1 MNSVFFSYESFAH
14 AVSGAAGSAAAM
26 MVFYPLDTARLTLQV
41 DEKRKSKSAH
51 TVLGE
56 IFKEGGLSGLY
67 TGWFAVIYTLCIS
80 NFFYFYCFHSF
91 KAIWL
96 NEKQA
101 TTSNDLLAGFAAG
114 VVSVLLTSPLWVV
127 NTRLKVQGLRCYSKD
142 VLPTRYSGFMD
153 AIVQITSQEGVAA
166 LWSGTFTSLLLVSN
180 PAIQFMV
187 YEGLKRHLRWIVSRE
202 LSSVEFFIIGALA
215 KAVATIVTYPLQ
227 TIQSILRL
235 PQYQRSDEKL
245 NILSSVKVFKCQ
257 LLRRVRNDGVLGLFS
272 GLEAKLLQTVL
283 TAALMFLI
291 YENIVSCTFRV
302 MGLSKSF

>member
-1 MNSVFFSYESFAH
+1 
-14 AVSGAAGSAAAM
+14 
-26 MVFYPLDTARLTLQV
+26 
-41 DEKRKSKSAH
+41 
-51 TVLGE
+51 
-56 IFKEGGLSGLY
+56 
-67 TGWFAVIYTLCIS
+67 
-80 NFFYFYCFHSF
+80 
-91 KAIWL
+91 
-96 NEKQA
+96 
-101 TTSNDLLAGFAAG
+101 
-114 VVSVLLTSPLWVV
+114 
-127 NTRLKVQGLRCYSKD
+127 
-142 VLPTRYSGFMD
+142 
-153 AIVQITSQEGVAA
+153 
-166 LWSGTFTSLLLVSN
+166 
-180 PAIQFMV
+180 
-187 YEGLKRHLRWIVSRE
+187 

-302 MGLSKSF
+302 VFVEKLQPFSRLPPQQFRCEKKYNIYFSDENIYAKY

>member
-1 MNSVFFSYESFAH
+1 
-14 AVSGAAGSAAAM
+14 
-26 MVFYPLDTARLTLQV
+26 
-41 DEKRKSKSAH
+41 
-51 TVLGE
+51 
-56 IFKEGGLSGLY
+56 
-67 TGWFAVIYTLCIS
+67 
-80 NFFYFYCFHSF
+80 F

-101 TTSNDLLAGFAAG
+101 TTSNDLLAVFGLIHLFDPPG

-187 YEGLKRHLRWIVSRE
+187 YEGLKRTFLLFPK

-227 TIQSILRL
+227 TIQSILRVGL
-235 PQYQRSDEKL
+235 LQLKKTLFSL
-245 NILSSVKVFKCQ
+245 LSILHLCFLSFKHSF
-257 LLRRVRNDGVLGLFS
+257 RNDGVLGLFS